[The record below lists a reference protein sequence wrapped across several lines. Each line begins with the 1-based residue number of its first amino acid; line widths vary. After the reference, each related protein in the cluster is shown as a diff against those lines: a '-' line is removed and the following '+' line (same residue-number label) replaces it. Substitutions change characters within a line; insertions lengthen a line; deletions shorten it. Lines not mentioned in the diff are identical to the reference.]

1 MQEIEYGFKNEANS
15 LIIERDIL
23 TKTIFRVYQQDSNL
37 TKIQRDKL
45 LTRYQHQLAV
55 VVTKIEEIGKA
66 MRHTG
71 TNPLDEGLLA
81 AMEQKLSR
89 IDERLQEM
97 SSKIAPSNKRTE
109 RQIQK
114 SALNMQSPVQKN
126 KKKSAYTSD
135 MKLDSNN
142 HMPLEITT
150 LTQVPTELP
159 EFFRRKLKPSVSKI
173 QHVEPS
179 DNEKVVKIVENVS
192 EVKVIQ
198 SNVCEY
204 PDCTNPKFSNKH
216 CSVHTDP
223 NAKESTNIEKKVVLS
238 GLEVEKMPQAEIDD
252 GLSDDSNLEDDDVDF
267 CICLYVCFLGVMIFD
282 DISCTFSSILDN
294 FCSIATNSPSSE

>member
-23 TKTIFRVYQQDSNL
+23 TKTIFRVYQRDSNL

-45 LTRYQHQLAV
+45 LARYQHQLAV

-71 TNPLDEGLLA
+71 TNPLDEGLFA

-159 EFFRRKLKPSVSKI
+159 EFFRKKLKPSVSKI

-192 EVKVIQ
+192 EVKVTQ

-223 NAKESTNIEKKVVLS
+223 NAKESTSIEKKVVLS

-252 GLSDDSNLEDDDVDF
+252 GLPDDSNLEDDDVD
-267 CICLYVCFLGVMIFD
+267 
-282 DISCTFSSILDN
+282 ISTLTKKMNESLDKLDQ
-294 FCSIATNSPSSE
+294 AEVE

>member
-1 MQEIEYGFKNEANS
+1 MQEIEYSTKNEANS

-45 LTRYQHQLAV
+45 LTRYQHQLGV
-55 VVTKIEEIGKA
+55 VVTKIEELGNA
-66 MRHTG
+66 MRNTG
-71 TNPLDEGLLA
+71 TNHSDEGLFA

-97 SSKIAPSNKRTE
+97 SSKITPSNKRAE
-109 RQIQK
+109 RQTQK
-114 SALNMQSPVQKN
+114 NVQSSVQKN
-126 KKKSAYTSD
+126 KKKSTYTSD
-135 MKLDSNN
+135 VKLGSNN
-142 HMPLEITT
+142 YGPLEITT
-150 LTQVPTELP
+150 LTQIPNRLP
-159 EFFRRKLKPSVSKI
+159 EFFKKKFKASIPKT

-192 EVKVIQ
+192 EVKVTH

-216 CSVHTDP
+216 CSVHTNP
-223 NAKESTNIEKKVVLS
+223 NAKESITSEKKVVLS

-252 GLSDDSNLEDDDVDF
+252 GLPDDSNLEDDDVD
-267 CICLYVCFLGVMIFD
+267 
-282 DISCTFSSILDN
+282 ISALTKKMNESLDKLDQ
-294 FCSIATNSPSSE
+294 AEVE

>member
-1 MQEIEYGFKNEANS
+1 
-15 LIIERDIL
+15 
-23 TKTIFRVYQQDSNL
+23 
-37 TKIQRDKL
+37 
-45 LTRYQHQLAV
+45 
-55 VVTKIEEIGKA
+55 
-66 MRHTG
+66 
-71 TNPLDEGLLA
+71 
-81 AMEQKLSR
+81 
-89 IDERLQEM
+89 M

-114 SALNMQSPVQKN
+114 NTQPSVQKI
-126 KKKSAYTSD
+126 KKRSVYTSD

-142 HMPLEITT
+142 HMPLEIIT

-159 EFFRRKLKPSVSKI
+159 EFFRKKLKPSVSKM

-223 NAKESTNIEKKVVLS
+223 NAKESTSIEKKVVLS
-238 GLEVEKMPQAEIDD
+238 GLEVEKIPQAEIDD
-252 GLSDDSNLEDDDVDF
+252 GLSDDSNLEDDDVDVSE
-267 CICLYVCFLGVMIFD
+267 ITKKIEKSL
-282 DISCTFSSILDN
+282 SSLDQ
-294 FCSIATNSPSSE
+294 AEVE

>member
-1 MQEIEYGFKNEANS
+1 MQEIEYSTKNEANS

-45 LTRYQHQLAV
+45 LTRYQYQLGV
-55 VVTKIEEIGKA
+55 VVTKIEELGNA
-66 MRHTG
+66 MRNTG
-71 TNPLDEGLLA
+71 TNHSDEGLFA

-97 SSKIAPSNKRTE
+97 SSKITPSNKRTE

-114 SALNMQSPVQKN
+114 SALNAQPSVQKN

-159 EFFRRKLKPSVSKI
+159 EFFRKKLKPSVSKI

-179 DNEKVVKIVENVS
+179 DNEKAVKIVENVS
-192 EVKVIQ
+192 EVKVTQ

-238 GLEVEKMPQAEIDD
+238 GLEVEKVPQAKIDD
-252 GLSDDSNLEDDDVDF
+252 GLPDDSNLEDDDVDVSE
-267 CICLYVCFLGVMIFD
+267 ITKRIEKSL
-282 DISCTFSSILDN
+282 SSLDQ
-294 FCSIATNSPSSE
+294 AEVE

>member
-1 MQEIEYGFKNEANS
+1 MQEIEYGFRNEANS

-23 TKTIFRVYQQDSNL
+23 TKTIFRVYQQDSHL

-55 VVTKIEEIGKA
+55 VVSKIEELGNA
-66 MRHTG
+66 MKST
-71 TNPLDEGLLA
+71 TNHSDEGLFA
-81 AMEQKLSR
+81 AMEQKLSTM
-89 IDERLQEM
+89 DERLQEI
-97 SSKIAPSNKRTE
+97 SLKISTPKKRTE
-109 RQIQK
+109 TQTERSKSYTQSSIQK
-114 SALNMQSPVQKN
+114 H
-126 KKKSAYTSD
+126 KKKSAYQSD
-135 MKLDSNN
+135 MNMGSNR
-142 HMPLEITT
+142 HGPLEITT

-159 EFFRRKLKPSVSKI
+159 EFFRKKLKPSVSKI

-192 EVKVIQ
+192 EVKVTQ

-223 NAKESTNIEKKVVLS
+223 NAKESITKEKQVVLS
-238 GLEVEKMPQAEIDD
+238 GLEVEKIPQAEIDD
-252 GLSDDSNLEDDDVDF
+252 ELSDDNNLEDDDVD
-267 CICLYVCFLGVMIFD
+267 INELTKKIEKSL
-282 DISCTFSSILDN
+282 SNLDQ
-294 FCSIATNSPSSE
+294 AEVE

>member
-1 MQEIEYGFKNEANS
+1 MQEIEYSTKNEANS

-45 LTRYQHQLAV
+45 LTRYQHQLGV
-55 VVTKIEEIGKA
+55 VVTKIEELGNA
-66 MRHTG
+66 MRNTG
-71 TNPLDEGLLA
+71 TNHSDEGLFA

-97 SSKIAPSNKRTE
+97 SSKITPSNKRAEQQTQ
-109 RQIQK
+109 R
-114 SALNMQSPVQKN
+114 NVQSSVQKN
-126 KKKSAYTSD
+126 KKKFTYTSD
-135 MKLDSNN
+135 VKLGSNN
-142 HMPLEITT
+142 YGPLEITT
-150 LTQVPTELP
+150 LTQIPNGLP
-159 EFFRRKLKPSVSKI
+159 EFFKKKLKPSIPKT

-179 DNEKVVKIVENVS
+179 DNEKVVEIVENVS
-192 EVKVIQ
+192 EVKVTH

-223 NAKESTNIEKKVVLS
+223 NAKESITSEKKVVLS

-252 GLSDDSNLEDDDVDF
+252 GLPDDSNLEADDVD
-267 CICLYVCFLGVMIFD
+267 
-282 DISCTFSSILDN
+282 ISALTKKMNESLDKLDQ
-294 FCSIATNSPSSE
+294 AEVE

>member
-1 MQEIEYGFKNEANS
+1 MQEIEYSTKNEANS

-45 LTRYQHQLAV
+45 LTRYQYQLGV
-55 VVTKIEEIGKA
+55 VVTKIEELGNA
-66 MRHTG
+66 MRNTG
-71 TNPLDEGLLA
+71 TNHSDEGLFA

-97 SSKIAPSNKRTE
+97 SSKITPSNKRAE
-109 RQIQK
+109 RQTQK
-114 SALNMQSPVQKN
+114 NVQSSVQKN
-126 KKKSAYTSD
+126 KKKSTYTSD
-135 MKLDSNN
+135 VKLGSNN
-142 HMPLEITT
+142 YGPLEITT
-150 LTQVPTELP
+150 LTQIPNRLP
-159 EFFRRKLKPSVSKI
+159 EFFKKKFKASIPKT

-179 DNEKVVKIVENVS
+179 DNEKAVKIVENVS
-192 EVKVIQ
+192 EVKVTH

-223 NAKESTNIEKKVVLS
+223 NAKESITSEKKVVLS
-238 GLEVEKMPQAEIDD
+238 GLEVEKIPQAEIDD
-252 GLSDDSNLEDDDVDF
+252 GLPDDSNLEDDDVD
-267 CICLYVCFLGVMIFD
+267 
-282 DISCTFSSILDN
+282 ISALTKKMNESLDKLDQ
-294 FCSIATNSPSSE
+294 AEVE

>member
-1 MQEIEYGFKNEANS
+1 MQEIEYSTKNEANS

-45 LTRYQHQLAV
+45 LTRYQYQLGV
-55 VVTKIEEIGKA
+55 VVTKIEELGNA
-66 MRHTG
+66 MRNTG
-71 TNPLDEGLLA
+71 TNHSDEGLFA

-97 SSKIAPSNKRTE
+97 SSKITPSNKRAE
-109 RQIQK
+109 RQTQRN
-114 SALNMQSPVQKN
+114 AQSSVQKN
-126 KKKSAYTSD
+126 KKKFTYTSD
-135 MKLDSNN
+135 VKLGSNN
-142 HMPLEITT
+142 YGPLEITT
-150 LTQVPTELP
+150 LTQIPNGLP
-159 EFFRRKLKPSVSKI
+159 EFFKKKLKPSIPKT

-179 DNEKVVKIVENVS
+179 DNEKVVEIVENVS
-192 EVKVIQ
+192 EVKVTH

-223 NAKESTNIEKKVVLS
+223 NAKESITSEKKVVLS

-252 GLSDDSNLEDDDVDF
+252 GLPDESNLEADDVD
-267 CICLYVCFLGVMIFD
+267 INALTKKMNE
-282 DISCTFSSILDN
+282 SLDKLDQ
-294 FCSIATNSPSSE
+294 AEVE

>member
-1 MQEIEYGFKNEANS
+1 MQEIEYSTKNEANS

-23 TKTIFRVYQQDSNL
+23 TKTIFRVYQQDSHL

-55 VVTKIEEIGKA
+55 VVTKIEEIGNA

-71 TNPLDEGLLA
+71 TNPLDEGLFA

-114 SALNMQSPVQKN
+114 NTQPSVQKI
-126 KKKSAYTSD
+126 KKRSVYTSD

-142 HMPLEITT
+142 HMPLEIIT

-159 EFFRRKLKPSVSKI
+159 EFFRKKLKPSVSKM

-223 NAKESTNIEKKVVLS
+223 NAKESTSIEKKVVLS
-238 GLEVEKMPQAEIDD
+238 GLEVEKIPQAEIDD
-252 GLSDDSNLEDDDVDF
+252 GLSDDSNLEDDDIDVSE
-267 CICLYVCFLGVMIFD
+267 ITKKIEKSL
-282 DISCTFSSILDN
+282 SSLDQ
-294 FCSIATNSPSSE
+294 AEVE

>member
-1 MQEIEYGFKNEANS
+1 MQEIEYSFRNEANS

-23 TKTIFRVYQQDSNL
+23 TKTIFRVYQQDSHL
-37 TKIQRDKL
+37 TEIQRDKL

-71 TNPLDEGLLA
+71 TNPLDEGLFA

-114 SALNMQSPVQKN
+114 SALNMQSSVQKN

-135 MKLDSNN
+135 MKLTSNN
-142 HMPLEITT
+142 HLPLEITT
-150 LTQVPTELP
+150 LTQVPNELP
-159 EFFRRKLKPSVSKI
+159 EFFRRKFKPSVSKI
-173 QHVEPS
+173 QYVES
-179 DNEKVVKIVENVS
+179 NVIEKVEEIEEDVT
-192 EVKVIQ
+192 EVKVMH

-204 PDCTNPKFSNKH
+204 TDCNNPKFSNKH
-216 CSVHTDP
+216 CSVHTGSNVKKSD
-223 NAKESTNIEKKVVLS
+223 NNEKEIILS
-238 GLEVEKMPQAEIDD
+238 GLEVEKSEKITKTEEIS
-252 GLSDDSNLEDDDVDF
+252 SDDNVEEDDDD
-267 CICLYVCFLGVMIFD
+267 LGELKKRIEQ
-282 DISCTFSSILDN
+282 SLSNLDQ
-294 FCSIATNSPSSE
+294 AEVE

>member
-1 MQEIEYGFKNEANS
+1 MQEIEYSTKNEANS

-45 LTRYQHQLAV
+45 LTRYQYQLGV
-55 VVTKIEEIGKA
+55 VVTKIEELGNA
-66 MRHTG
+66 MRNTG
-71 TNPLDEGLLA
+71 TNHSDEGLFA

-97 SSKIAPSNKRTE
+97 SSKITPSNKRAE
-109 RQIQK
+109 RQTQR
-114 SALNMQSPVQKN
+114 NVQSSVQKN
-126 KKKSAYTSD
+126 KKKFTYTSD
-135 MKLDSNN
+135 VKLGSNN
-142 HMPLEITT
+142 YGPLEITT
-150 LTQVPTELP
+150 LTQIPNGLP
-159 EFFRRKLKPSVSKI
+159 EFFKKKLKQSMPKT

-192 EVKVIQ
+192 EVKVTQ

-252 GLSDDSNLEDDDVDF
+252 GLPDDSNLEDDDVD
-267 CICLYVCFLGVMIFD
+267 
-282 DISCTFSSILDN
+282 ISTLTKKMNESLDKLDQ
-294 FCSIATNSPSSE
+294 AEVE

>member
-1 MQEIEYGFKNEANS
+1 MQEIEYSTKNEANS

-45 LTRYQHQLAV
+45 LTRYQYQLGV
-55 VVTKIEEIGKA
+55 VVTKIEELGNA
-66 MRHTG
+66 MRNTG
-71 TNPLDEGLLA
+71 TNHSDEGLFA
-81 AMEQKLSR
+81 TMEQKLSR

-97 SSKIAPSNKRTE
+97 SSKITPSNKRADQQT
-109 RQIQK
+109 QM
-114 SALNMQSPVQKN
+114 NVQSSVQKN
-126 KKKSAYTSD
+126 KKKSTYTSD
-135 MKLDSNN
+135 VKLGSNN
-142 HMPLEITT
+142 YGPLEITT
-150 LTQVPTELP
+150 LTQIPNGLP
-159 EFFRRKLKPSVSKI
+159 EFFKKKLKPSIPKT

-179 DNEKVVKIVENVS
+179 DNEKVVEIVENVS
-192 EVKVIQ
+192 EIKVTH

-223 NAKESTNIEKKVVLS
+223 NAKESITSEKKVVLS

-252 GLSDDSNLEDDDVDF
+252 GLPDDSNLEDDDVD
-267 CICLYVCFLGVMIFD
+267 
-282 DISCTFSSILDN
+282 ISALTKKMNESLDKLDQ
-294 FCSIATNSPSSE
+294 AEVE

>member
-1 MQEIEYGFKNEANS
+1 MQEIEYSTKNEANS

-45 LTRYQHQLAV
+45 LTRYQHQLGV
-55 VVTKIEEIGKA
+55 VVTKIEELGNA
-66 MRHTG
+66 MRNTG
-71 TNPLDEGLLA
+71 TNHSDEGLFA

-89 IDERLQEM
+89 IDERLEEM
-97 SSKIAPSNKRTE
+97 SSRKTPSNKRAE
-109 RQIQK
+109 RQTQK
-114 SALNMQSPVQKN
+114 NVQSSVQKN
-126 KKKSAYTSD
+126 KKKSTYTSD
-135 MKLDSNN
+135 VKLGSNN
-142 HMPLEITT
+142 YGPLEITT
-150 LTQVPTELP
+150 LTQIPNRLP
-159 EFFRRKLKPSVSKI
+159 EFFKKKFKASIPKT

-192 EVKVIQ
+192 EVKVTH

-223 NAKESTNIEKKVVLS
+223 NAKESITSEKKVVLS

-252 GLSDDSNLEDDDVDF
+252 GLPDDSNLEDDDVD
-267 CICLYVCFLGVMIFD
+267 
-282 DISCTFSSILDN
+282 ISALTKKMNESLDKLDQ
-294 FCSIATNSPSSE
+294 AEVE

>member
-1 MQEIEYGFKNEANS
+1 MQEIEYSTKNEANS

-45 LTRYQHQLAV
+45 LTRYQYQLGV
-55 VVTKIEEIGKA
+55 VVTKIEELGNA
-66 MRHTG
+66 MRNTG
-71 TNPLDEGLLA
+71 TNHSDEGLFA

-97 SSKIAPSNKRTE
+97 SSKITPSNKRAE
-109 RQIQK
+109 RQTQR
-114 SALNMQSPVQKN
+114 NVQSSVQKN
-126 KKKSAYTSD
+126 KKKSTYTSD
-135 MKLDSNN
+135 VKLGSNN
-142 HMPLEITT
+142 YGPLEITT
-150 LTQVPTELP
+150 LTQIPNRLP
-159 EFFRRKLKPSVSKI
+159 EFFKKKFKASIPKT

-179 DNEKVVKIVENVS
+179 DNEQVAKIVENVS
-192 EVKVIQ
+192 EVKVTH

-223 NAKESTNIEKKVVLS
+223 NAKESITSEKKVVLS

-252 GLSDDSNLEDDDVDF
+252 GLPDDSNLEDDDVD
-267 CICLYVCFLGVMIFD
+267 
-282 DISCTFSSILDN
+282 ISALTKKMNESLDKLDQ
-294 FCSIATNSPSSE
+294 AEVE

>member
-1 MQEIEYGFKNEANS
+1 MQEIEYSTKNEANS

-45 LTRYQHQLAV
+45 LTRYQYQLGV
-55 VVTKIEEIGKA
+55 VVTKIEELGNA
-66 MRHTG
+66 MRNTG
-71 TNPLDEGLLA
+71 TNHSDEGLFA

-97 SSKIAPSNKRTE
+97 SSKITPSNKRAE
-109 RQIQK
+109 RQTQRN
-114 SALNMQSPVQKN
+114 AQSSVQKN
-126 KKKSAYTSD
+126 KKKFTYTSD
-135 MKLDSNN
+135 VKLGSNN
-142 HMPLEITT
+142 YGPLEITT
-150 LTQVPTELP
+150 LTQIPNGLP
-159 EFFRRKLKPSVSKI
+159 EFFKKKLKPSIPKT

-179 DNEKVVKIVENVS
+179 DNEKVVEIVENVS
-192 EVKVIQ
+192 EIKVTH

-223 NAKESTNIEKKVVLS
+223 NAKESITSEKKVVLS

-252 GLSDDSNLEDDDVDF
+252 GLPDDSNLEADDVD
-267 CICLYVCFLGVMIFD
+267 
-282 DISCTFSSILDN
+282 ISALTKKMNESLDKLDQ
-294 FCSIATNSPSSE
+294 AEVE

>member
-1 MQEIEYGFKNEANS
+1 MQEIEYSFRNEANS

-23 TKTIFRVYQQDSNL
+23 TKTIFRVYQKDSNL

-55 VVTKIEEIGKA
+55 VVTKIEEIGNA
-66 MRHTG
+66 MRNTG
-71 TNPLDEGLLA
+71 TNHSDEGLFA

-89 IDERLQEM
+89 IDEKVQEM
-97 SSKIAPSNKRTE
+97 SSKITTPKKQTG

-114 SALNMQSPVQKN
+114 SALNTQSSVQKN
-126 KKKSAYTSD
+126 KKKSAYQSD
-135 MKLDSNN
+135 IELTSNN
-142 HMPLEITT
+142 RVPLEITT

-159 EFFRRKLKPSVSKI
+159 EFFRKKLKQSVSKI
-173 QHVEPS
+173 QHVESS
-179 DNEKVVKIVENVS
+179 DNEKAVKIVENVS

-223 NAKESTNIEKKVVLS
+223 NAKESTNVEKKVVLS
-238 GLEVEKMPQAEIDD
+238 GLEVEKVPQAEIDD
-252 GLSDDSNLEDDDVDF
+252 GLPDDSNLEDDDVD
-267 CICLYVCFLGVMIFD
+267 ISALTKKMNESLDKFD
-282 DISCTFSSILDN
+282 Q
-294 FCSIATNSPSSE
+294 AEVE